1 LTHHSAALC
10 DSKQGLYKSILGR
23 DVDVV
28 NHESGSTAAVRE
40 VGKTEHGHGEIAKF
54 TADESDASNENG
66 RHSRC

>member
-1 LTHHSAALC
+1 M
-10 DSKQGLYKSILGR
+10 
-23 DVDVV
+23 V